1 MLTETFY
8 ADLAPLKQ
16 FLEITKPENFH
27 SVPNDWYVVVTDIV
41 ESTKAI
47 KEGRYKDINLL
58 GACSIIAVLNVA
70 QKIDIPFVFGG
81 DGASIVIPP
90 TLYAGSKKA
99 LLSLQQLAQ
108 SEFELTLRV
117 GIVPVADV
125 TAANYAVKAAKLK
138 VSENYSQA
146 VFMGGG
152 MTYATKLVKAPGE
165 ANIYRLQ
172 QSDAFVDVD
181 LSGLECRW
189 QDIPTK
195 HEEILSLIIM
205 ETGQHLSKAGV
216 AYQNVIKQIEKI
228 YGNDLSYHPVVAN
241 EPNLT
246 FQTKHLIKETKL
258 RSKSNSWFSRT
269 VYLWKIKL
277 ENFLGLIFMTF
288 QLKIGGM
295 DWGGYKKI
303 LTEATDYRKFDDMLR
318 MVISGTR
325 LQREQLINYLEEQY
339 KAGHLVYGTHVSD
352 RALMT
357 CLVFEHNGPQVH
369 FIDGAD
375 GGYTLAAKAMK
386 VRMHSKVLNWSAYV
400 SLNRRQKRSASKAL
414 DKKLMAE

>member
-1 MLTETFY
+1 MLTENFY

-16 FLEITKPENFH
+16 FLEITKPENFR

-47 KEGRYKDINLL
+47 EEGRYKDINLL

-70 QKIDIPFVFGG
+70 RKIDIPFVFGG

-90 TLYAGSKKA
+90 TLYAGTKKA

-108 SEFELTLRV
+108 SEFDLTLRV
-117 GIVPVADV
+117 GIVPVAAV

-138 VSENYSQA
+138 VSDNYSQA

-152 MTYATKLVKAPGE
+152 MTYATELVKAPGE
-165 ANIYRLQ
+165 ANIYRLH
-172 QSDAFVDVD
+172 QSDAAVDVD

-195 HEEILSLIIM
+195 HEEILSLIIR
-205 ETGQHLSKAGV
+205 ETGQHLGNVGV
-216 AYQNVIKQIEKI
+216 AYQNVIQEIEKI

-258 RSKSNSWFSRT
+258 RSKSNSWFDRT

-288 QLKIGGM
+288 KLKIGDM
-295 DWGGYKKI
+295 DWGGYKKV

-325 LQREQLINYLEEQY
+325 LQREQLIHYLEEQY
-339 KAGHLVYGTHVSD
+339 KVGHLVYGTHVSD

-386 VRMHSKVLNWSAYV
+386 ARMHRKVLNWSTYV
-400 SLNRRQKRSASKAL
+400 SLNRRQKNLPVKPSI
-414 DKKLMAE
+414 EH

>member
-90 TLYAGSKKA
+90 TLYAGTKKA

-152 MTYATKLVKAPGE
+152 MTYATKLVKAPSE

-277 ENFLGLIFMTF
+277 ENFLGLIFMKF
-288 QLKIGGM
+288 KLKIGGM

-339 KAGHLVYGTHVSD
+339 KAGRLVYGTHVSD

-414 DKKLMAE
+414 DEKLMAE

>member
-90 TLYAGSKKA
+90 TLYAGTKKA

-152 MTYATKLVKAPGE
+152 MTYATKLVKAPSE

-277 ENFLGLIFMTF
+277 ENFLGLIFMKF
-288 QLKIGGM
+288 KLKIGGM

-339 KAGHLVYGTHVSD
+339 KAGRLVYGTHVSD

>member
-1 MLTETFY
+1 MLTENFY

-16 FLEITKPENFH
+16 FLDITKPENFR

-47 KEGRYKDINLL
+47 EEGRYKDINLL

-70 QKIDIPFVFGG
+70 RKIDIPFVFGG

-90 TLYAGSKKA
+90 TLYAATRKA

-108 SEFELTLRV
+108 SEFDLKLRI

-125 TAANYAVKAAKLK
+125 TTANYAVKAAKLR
-138 VSENYSQA
+138 VSENYNQA

-152 MTYATKLVKAPGE
+152 ITYATELVKAPGE

-172 QSDAFVDVD
+172 QPDAVLDVD

-205 ETGQHLSKAGV
+205 ETGQRLGKAGV

-228 YGNDLSYHPVVAN
+228 YGNDLSYHPVIAN

-246 FQTKHLIKETKL
+246 FQTKYLIKETKL
-258 RSKSNSWFSRT
+258 RSKSNSWFHRS

-288 QLKIGGM
+288 KLKIGDM
-295 DWGGYKKI
+295 DWGGYKKV

-318 MVISGTR
+318 MVISGTK

-357 CLVFEHNGPQVH
+357 CLVFEYNGPQVH

-386 VRMHSKVLNWSAYV
+386 ARMHRKVLNWSSYV
-400 SLNRRQKRSASKAL
+400 SLNRRQKRSASKAI
-414 DKKLMAE
+414 DGKLMAE

>member
-400 SLNRRQKRSASKAL
+400 SLNRRQKRSASKTL

>member
-47 KEGRYKDINLL
+47 EEGRYKDINLL

-90 TLYAGSKKA
+90 TLYAGTKKA

-108 SEFELTLRV
+108 SEFDLTLRV

-125 TAANYAVKAAKLK
+125 TAANYTVKAAKLK

-152 MTYATKLVKAPGE
+152 MTYATKLVKAPSE

-288 QLKIGGM
+288 KLKIGGM

-339 KAGHLVYGTHVSD
+339 KAGRLVYGTHVSD

-414 DKKLMAE
+414 DEKLMAE